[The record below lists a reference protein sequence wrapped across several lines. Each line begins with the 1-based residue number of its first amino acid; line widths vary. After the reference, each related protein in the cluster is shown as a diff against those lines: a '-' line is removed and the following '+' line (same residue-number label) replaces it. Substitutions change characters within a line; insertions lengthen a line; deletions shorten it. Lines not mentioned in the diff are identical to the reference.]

1 MLGGYALSISCGF
14 VFLLVLEVEPG
25 SFTQTKH
32 GLLQAPAPALLA
44 SSLPYSLD
52 KYSYETYFLLHCAYR
67 YKVKLTAF
75 TENRPLS
82 PKLVAMKRNNS
93 SIFSA
98 PLGFVAFSTC
108 DSLSDIETDISPEL
122 ECRGKEVS

>member
-1 MLGGYALSISCGF
+1 MKLN
-14 VFLLVLEVEPG
+14 
-25 SFTQTKH
+25 
-32 GLLQAPAPALLA
+32 
-44 SSLPYSLD
+44 
-52 KYSYETYFLLHCAYR
+52 YFLLHCAYR

-82 PKLVAMKRNNS
+82 PKRVAMKRNNS

-122 ECRGKEVS
+122 GCQGKEVGQQGWELQVQSLTYYLEP